1 MQMCEMWH
9 NPRKRLYIK
18 LRTATAIGYR
28 DRQYTTGNNKKNVLH
43 VFSQRGMNLI
53 LANLLTNQIQQL
65 GISCR

>member
-1 MQMCEMWH
+1 MQMCEVWH
-9 NPRKRLYIK
+9 NLRRRWYIK

-28 DRQYTTGNNKKNVLH
+28 DQQYTTGNNKKNVLH

-53 LANLLTNQIQQL
+53 LANLLTNQLQQL